1 MPTPSQFEEKEYE
14 FPLYNELLHA
24 SRKLWTPGQ
33 VLEGYLGFDA
43 ALSVANNFWAVVQR
57 PAVDGV
63 RLARYGLSPMLRRRR
78 SSAAS
83 TEPLPDFTINLFLQ
97 VKRPSEYQ
105 QAPAEVQAVG
115 LGTPTWFFEIE
126 SHQQVLLEKLAA
138 HLGNLADV
146 SYASAAFITKKKLWS
161 LQQEKG
167 LVPNST
173 FPPAIALRGHDRW
186 AYDCGGACGVGFS
199 EPERMDI
206 PPLLK
211 RVAELASRHPR
222 PLQPAIVEGEQAYL
236 SEDELR
242 RLVERRSVDL
252 VPQLERLW
260 DAIMQA
266 LKAWTPEQARLAET
280 ILSAAAEFGDDLS
293 PHSQLIAKI
302 STATAY
308 LGLRWLVV
316 GPGEHEG

>member
-1 MPTPSQFEEKEYE
+1 MPIPSQFEEKEYE
-14 FPLYNELLHA
+14 FPLYMELLHA

-33 VLEGYLGFDA
+33 VLEGHLGFDA

-78 SSAAS
+78 KSSGDPLEA
-83 TEPLPDFTINLFLQ
+83 LPDFTTNLFLQ

-105 QAPAEVQAVG
+105 QAPAELRAHG

-126 SHQQVLLEKLAA
+126 SHQQVLLENLAA

-146 SYASAAFITKKKLWS
+146 SYAGAAFSTKKKLWS

-173 FPPAIALRGHDRW
+173 FPPATALRGHGRW

-222 PLQPAIVEGEQAYL
+222 PLPPAIIEG
-236 SEDELR
+236 
-242 RLVERRSVDL
+242 V
-252 VPQLERLW
+252 
-260 DAIMQA
+260 
-266 LKAWTPEQARLAET
+266 
-280 ILSAAAEFGDDLS
+280 
-293 PHSQLIAKI
+293 
-302 STATAY
+302 
-308 LGLRWLVV
+308 
-316 GPGEHEG
+316 